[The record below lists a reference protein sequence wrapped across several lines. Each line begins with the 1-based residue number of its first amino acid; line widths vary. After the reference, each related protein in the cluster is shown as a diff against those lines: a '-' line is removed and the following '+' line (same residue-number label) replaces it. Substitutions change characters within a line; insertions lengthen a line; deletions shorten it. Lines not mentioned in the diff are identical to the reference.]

1 MSSYARANIK
11 LLSRG
16 RGKSDPTFQFK
27 IFHIFQNLCAK
38 FQTITMDTLK
48 VSLALSAKDIKIF
61 NPESDEI
68 TGTIT
73 LAGLSMSQVR

>member
-1 MSSYARANIK
+1 
-11 LLSRG
+11 
-16 RGKSDPTFQFK
+16 
-27 IFHIFQNLCAK
+27 
-38 FQTITMDTLK
+38 MDTLK

-61 NPESDEI
+61 DPESDEI